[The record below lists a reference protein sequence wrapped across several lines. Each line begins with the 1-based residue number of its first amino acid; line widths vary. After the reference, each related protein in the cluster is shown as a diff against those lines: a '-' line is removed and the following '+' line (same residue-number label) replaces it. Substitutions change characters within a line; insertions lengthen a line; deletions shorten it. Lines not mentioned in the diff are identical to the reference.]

1 MPMRVPSQNRHFL
14 TGGGIVQSADFS
26 ACGTYRYALRRI
38 WLPAAPQVLFIG
50 LNPSTADEKSD
61 DPTIRRCLGFARS
74 WGYGGLIVA
83 NLFAYRATAPSA
95 LREARDPIGPLNDLV
110 DRKPGCKSRS
120 DCSCLGESWPV
131 QAAMEG
137 CCCKI
142 GSGQLFKPHQTG
154 AAASSTVCQEGS
166 GPPVMAASA

>member
-26 ACGTYRYALRRI
+26 ACGTYRYALRKI

-83 NLFAYRATAPSA
+83 NLFAYRTTAPQ
-95 LREARDPIGPLNDLV
+95 LCVRPTIRL
-110 DRKPGCKSRS
+110 DR
-120 DCSCLGESWPV
+120 
-131 QAAMEG
+131 
-137 CCCKI
+137 
-142 GSGQLFKPHQTG
+142 
-154 AAASSTVCQEGS
+154 
-166 GPPVMAASA
+166 